1 MRKFQT
7 IIFLIVFINNF
18 LLIQTTSV
26 FALNNEEK
34 KLEIL
39 FISSF
44 DPNFISIEDQL
55 NGLKKELNNN
65 AHIMIVLKMKKLFII
80 Y

>member
-65 AHIMIVLKMKKLFII
+65 AHIMIE
-80 Y
+80 

>member
-1 MRKFQT
+1 MRKFQK

-55 NGLKKELNNN
+55 NGLKKELNNK
-65 AHIMIVLKMKKLFII
+65 IL
-80 Y
+80 

>member
-1 MRKFQT
+1 MKKFQK
-7 IIFLIVFINNF
+7 IIFLLVFINNF

-26 FALNNEEK
+26 FALSKEEK

-55 NGLKKELNNN
+55 KLL
-65 AHIMIVLKMKKLFII
+65 IVLKMKKLFII
-80 Y
+80 

>member
-55 NGLKKELNNN
+55 NGLKKELN
-65 AHIMIVLKMKKLFII
+65 ICRWI
-80 Y
+80 

>member
-44 DPNFISIEDQL
+44 DPNFISI
-55 NGLKKELNNN
+55 
-65 AHIMIVLKMKKLFII
+65 
-80 Y
+80 

>member
-55 NGLKKELNNN
+55 NGSN
-65 AHIMIVLKMKKLFII
+65 I
-80 Y
+80 

>member
-55 NGLKKELNNN
+55 NGLKKELNNK
-65 AHIMIVLKMKKLFII
+65 IL
-80 Y
+80 

>member
-7 IIFLIVFINNF
+7 IIFLLVFINNF

-55 NGLKKELNNN
+55 NGLKRN
-65 AHIMIVLKMKKLFII
+65 
-80 Y
+80 

>member
-1 MRKFQT
+1 MRKFQK

-55 NGLKKELNNN
+55 NGLRNFL
-65 AHIMIVLKMKKLFII
+65 
-80 Y
+80 